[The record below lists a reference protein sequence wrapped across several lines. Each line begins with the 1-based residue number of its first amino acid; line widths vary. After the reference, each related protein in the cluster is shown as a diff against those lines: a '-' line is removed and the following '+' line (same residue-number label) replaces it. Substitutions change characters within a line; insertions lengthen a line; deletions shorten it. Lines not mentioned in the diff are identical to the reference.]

1 MNIAD
6 YTILAVVALSVLIGL
21 WRGLVA
27 EVLALAVWGVALWS
41 AWMFGNAIAG
51 HLPDGIREPSARIFI
66 AWGLIF
72 VAVLVLG
79 ALLSWLLRML
89 VESTG
94 LSGSD
99 RMLGMVFGLTRGLVI
114 VTLTVLLLGFTPF
127 PRDAWWQH
135 STLIPTF
142 QSAATMIS
150 RRMPVKVARYIDF
163 RPPPLPVLSR
173 PALAAPSAAS
183 SDSRRSTLHEH

>member
-6 YTILAVVALSVLIGL
+6 YTILAVVVLSVLIGL

-41 AWMFGNAIAG
+41 AWMFGNAVAG
-51 HLPDGIREPSARIFI
+51 HLPDGIHEPSARIFI

-127 PRDAWWQH
+127 PRDTWWQH

-150 RRMPVKVARYIDF
+150 RRMPAKVSRYIDF
-163 RPPPLPVLSR
+163 RPPPLPILSR
-173 PALAAPSAAS
+173 PALAAPPAAPSA
-183 SDSRRSTLHEH
+183 SRRSALHEH